1 MVNEQQEQAGE
12 GALGGG
18 WGGGGGQTYGSCKA

>member
-1 MVNEQQEQAGE
+1 MVWDPGGLERAVEGANFKAGE

-18 WGGGGGQTYGSCKA
+18 KG